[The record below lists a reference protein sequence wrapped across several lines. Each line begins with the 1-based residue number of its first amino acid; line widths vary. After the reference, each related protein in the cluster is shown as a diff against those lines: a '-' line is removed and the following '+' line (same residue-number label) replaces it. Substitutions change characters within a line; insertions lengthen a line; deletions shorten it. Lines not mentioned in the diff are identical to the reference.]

1 MHFSVTNVKRRFAPV
16 SARGELFRSAKRE
29 NATVRIQ
36 PRDLSPVFHACDY
49 TYLFVLTRDTH
60 SVNHACIY
68 LFSLREGKK
77 QATAASAGACYW
89 DDPVPSEDRSPPR
102 YKLNAGFEV
111 GFSRPASVLRN
122 IFIAYVTS
130 WGNLR
135 MLVDMHDTATRH
147 VFDRSP
153 PAHFVRFTRVFGFQE
168 IQRVLSPIDRNALT
182 RSLIPVSCPAVPDLV
197 GATGNGGRRKVK
209 A

>member
-1 MHFSVTNVKRRFAPV
+1 M
-16 SARGELFRSAKRE
+16 
-29 NATVRIQ
+29 RIQ

-49 TYLFVLTRDTH
+49 TYLFVLTRNMH

-89 DDPVPSEDRSPPR
+89 DDPVPSEDRSPPG

-130 WGNLR
+130 WGTPRL
-135 MLVDMHDTATRH
+135 LVGMHDTATRH
-147 VFDRSP
+147 LFHHPPSTFRSFY
-153 PAHFVRFTRVFGFQE
+153 AGVRF
-168 IQRVLSPIDRNALT
+168 PRNSA
-182 RSLIPVSCPAVPDLV
+182 SAVPDRPKRGPSVTHPCLLSYRPWSC
-197 GATGNGGRRKVK
+197 GGNRNGGRRKGK